1 MTIPGYSMSS
11 VREFVGRE
19 LGVSGWWAIGQ
30 DRIDAFAECTDDRQ
44 WIHVDVERS
53 KRESPF
59 GGTIAHGYLTL
70 AMLSPMQNEIG
81 VIPGDA
87 RQAIN
92 VGLDKLRFL
101 SPVKAGARVRMR
113 AMLVDVEDRGKGRLL
128 LRTQN
133 AFEIEGEDK
142 PALTAESLALVS

>member
-1 MTIPGYSMSS
+1 MAVSGYTMGTL
-11 VREFVGRE
+11 RNFIGRE
-19 LGVSGWWAIGQ
+19 LGISGWHTIDQ
-30 DRIDAFAECTDDRQ
+30 SRIDAFAGCTDDRQ
-44 WIHVDVERS
+44 WIHVDVERA

-81 VIPGDA
+81 VVPSDA

-92 VGLDKLRFL
+92 AGADKLRFR
-101 SPVKAGARVRMR
+101 SPVKAGARIRMR
-113 AMLVDVEDRGKGRLL
+113 VTLLEVEDRGKGRVL

-133 AFEIEGEDK
+133 TFDIEGEEK
-142 PALTAESLALVS
+142 PALTVESLALVS